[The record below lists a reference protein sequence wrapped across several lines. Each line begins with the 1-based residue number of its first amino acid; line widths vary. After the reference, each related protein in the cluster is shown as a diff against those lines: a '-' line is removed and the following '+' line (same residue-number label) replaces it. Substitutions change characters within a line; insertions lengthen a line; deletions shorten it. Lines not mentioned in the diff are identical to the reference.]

1 MTQRLT
7 DLEITRVSLVDKGAN
22 ARRLAVLKR
31 DEEGSM
37 TDPAD
42 APAGVIAW
50 LRKALGIDSVVKSAV
65 PTADAAMRSHLA
77 AKTPSGH
84 GLGDIAVAN
93 MSMAAMEKKHTAAHA
108 AGADHSH
115 TVAKTAT
122 FAEVVAGQ
130 ELTDAL
136 SDSFYTLQDVL
147 WSVVY
152 AYDDAGQALT
162 LEAKTALVA
171 QDLDEF
177 KSYLLAQMAGT
188 AVAKGDQGSPD
199 QRRLGAIVRKV
210 GKKITASRLW
220 SSDVCSSDLTASRL
234 VRLNAAA
241 EALNGVL
248 AEVAE
253 VVANE
258 AADTAEEVDVDKAE
272 MVAAMTEALE
282 PIAKSMEALAGALK
296 PVTKADDEAGASAGD
311 EAPVTIEDRLDTIEK
326 ILLEGVQSQGVRKSL
341 VGQDGGVEVKKASV
355 FAGIM

>member
-152 AYDDAGQALT
+152 AYDEAGQALT

-210 GKKITASRLW
+210 GKKITASRL
-220 SSDVCSSDLTASRL
+220 

-241 EALNGVL
+241 EALNSVL
-248 AEVAE
+248 AEVAD
-253 VVANE
+253 VVASE

-272 MVAAMTEALE
+272 MVAAFTEAME
-282 PIAKSMEALAGALK
+282 PISKRLTALEATPVVKVEVEAVAKDEVD
-296 PVTKADDEAGASAGD
+296 PVTLETVVD
-311 EAPVTIEDRLDTIEK
+311 VIEKLADRLAK
-326 ILLEGVQSQGVRKSL
+326 VEGSGGVRKSL

>member
-50 LRKALGIDSVVKSAV
+50 LRKALGIESVVKSAV
-65 PTADAAMRSHLA
+65 PTADAAMRSHLS

-136 SDSFYTLQDVL
+136 SDSFYTLQDVI

-152 AYDDAGQALT
+152 AYDEAGQALT

-177 KSYLLAQMAGT
+177 KSYLLAQMAGA

-210 GKKITASRLW
+210 GKKITASRL
-220 SSDVCSSDLTASRL
+220 

-241 EALNGVL
+241 EALNSVL
-248 AEVAE
+248 AEVAD

-258 AADTAEEVDVDKAE
+258 AADTAEEVCLLYTSPSPRDRQ
-272 MVAAMTEALE
+272 
-282 PIAKSMEALAGALK
+282 KSRM
-296 PVTKADDEAGASAGD
+296 PSSA
-311 EAPVTIEDRLDTIEK
+311 
-326 ILLEGVQSQGVRKSL
+326 
-341 VGQDGGVEVKKASV
+341 
-355 FAGIM
+355 

>member
-22 ARRLAVLKR
+22 AKRLAVLKR

-37 TDPAD
+37 TDPPE

-93 MSMAAMEKKHTAAHA
+93 MSMAAMEKKHTAAHT

-147 WSVVY
+147 WSAVY
-152 AYDDAGQALT
+152 ACDENGQDLSM
-162 LEAKTALVA
+162 EAKTALVA

-177 KSYLLAQMAGT
+177 KAYLLAEMAEVT
-188 AVAKGDQGSPD
+188 IAKSDQGSPD

-210 GKKITASRLW
+210 GKKISGSRLE
-220 SSDVCSSDLTASRL
+220 RL
-234 VRLNAAA
+234 SAAA
-241 EALNGVL
+241 EALNSVL

-253 VVANE
+253 VVADE
-258 AADTAEEVDVDKAE
+258 AAETAEEVEVDKAE
-272 MVAAMTEALE
+272 LVAAFTEALA
-282 PIAKSMEALAGALK
+282 PIAKSMETLATASK
-296 PVTKADDEAGASAGD
+296 VAKADDAAGAGAGD
-311 EAPVTIEDRLDTIEK
+311 ETPVTIEDRLDTIEK

>member
-65 PTADAAMRSHLA
+65 PTADAAMRSHLS

-152 AYDDAGQALT
+152 AYDEAGQALT

-188 AVAKGDQGSPD
+188 AVAKGDQGSAD

-210 GKKITASRLW
+210 GKKITASRL
-220 SSDVCSSDLTASRL
+220 

-241 EALNGVL
+241 EALNSVL
-248 AEVAE
+248 AEVAD

-272 MVAAMTEALE
+272 MVAAFTEAME
-282 PIAKSMEALAGALK
+282 PISKRLTALEATPVVKVEVEAVAKDEVD
-296 PVTKADDEAGASAGD
+296 PVTLETVVA
-311 EAPVTIEDRLDTIEK
+311 VIEKLADRLAAV
-326 ILLEGVQSQGVRKSL
+326 EGSGGVRKSL
-341 VGQDGGVEVKKASV
+341 AGQDGGVEVKKASV

>member
-7 DLEITRVSLVDKGAN
+7 DIEITRVSLVDKGAN

-84 GLGDIAVAN
+84 GLGDIAVAT
-93 MSMAAMEKKHTAAHA
+93 MAMAAMEKKHTAAHA

-115 TVAKTAT
+115 TVAKAAT

-147 WSVVY
+147 WSAIY
-152 AYDDAGQALT
+152 AYDENGQALSI
-162 LEAKTALVA
+162 EAKTALVA

-177 KSYLLAQMAGT
+177 KSYLLAQMASVT
-188 AVAKGDQGSPD
+188 VAKSDLGSAE
-199 QRRLGAIVRKV
+199 QRELAAWIRKI
-210 GKKITASRLW
+210 GKKISGSRLER
-220 SSDVCSSDLTASRL
+220 LT
-234 VRLNAAA
+234 AAA
-241 EALNGVL
+241 EALNSGAESLNSVL
-248 AEVAE
+248 AEVAD
-253 VVANE
+253 VMADE
-258 AADTAEEVDVDKAE
+258 ADDTAEEVEVDKAE
-272 MVAAMTEALE
+272 LVAAFTEAIE
-282 PIAKSMEALAGALK
+282 PIAKRISALEAKPIVKVEVEATAEGED
-296 PVTKADDEAGASAGD
+296 PVTLE
-311 EAPVTIEDRLDTIEK
+311 TIVAVIEKLADRLEK
-326 ILLEGVQSQGVRKSL
+326 VEGSGSVRKSL
-341 VGQDGGVEVKKASV
+341 AGQDGGVEVKKASV

>member
-22 ARRLAVLKR
+22 AKRLAVLKR

-37 TDPAD
+37 TDPPE

-152 AYDDAGQALT
+152 AYDEAGQALS

-177 KSYLLAQMAGT
+177 KSYLLAQMASVT
-188 AVAKGDQGSPD
+188 VAKSDLGSAE
-199 QRRLGAIVRKV
+199 QRELAAWIRKI
-210 GKKITASRLW
+210 GKKISGSRLER
-220 SSDVCSSDLTASRL
+220 LTA
-234 VRLNAAA
+234 AAD
-241 EALNGVL
+241 ALNSVL
-248 AEVAE
+248 VEVAE
-253 VVANE
+253 VKADE
-258 AADTAEEVDVDKAE
+258 AAETAEEVEVDKAE
-272 MVAAMTEALE
+272 MVAAFTEALA
-282 PIAKSMEALAGALK
+282 PIAKSMEALAAASK
-296 PVTKADDEAGASAGD
+296 PVAKVDDGAGAGAGD

-326 ILLEGVQSQGVRKSL
+326 ILLDGVQSQGVRKSL

>member
-177 KSYLLAQMAGT
+177 KSYLLAQMAGAT
-188 AVAKGDQGSPD
+188 VAKGDQGSAD

-210 GKKITASRLW
+210 GKKI
-220 SSDVCSSDLTASRL
+220 TASRL

>member
-65 PTADAAMRSHLA
+65 PTADAAMRSHLS

-177 KSYLLAQMAGT
+177 KSYLLAQMAG
-188 AVAKGDQGSPD
+188 ASVAKGDQGSAD

-210 GKKITASRLW
+210 GKKITASRL
-220 SSDVCSSDLTASRL
+220 

-241 EALNGVL
+241 EALNSVL
-248 AEVAE
+248 AEVAD

-272 MVAAMTEALE
+272 MVAAFTEAIE
-282 PIAKSMEALAGALK
+282 PIAKRLTALEATPIVKVEVEAVAKGEGED
-296 PVTKADDEAGASAGD
+296 PVTLETVVD
-311 EAPVTIEDRLDTIEK
+311 VIEKLADRLAAV
-326 ILLEGVQSQGVRKSL
+326 EGSGGVRKSL
-341 VGQDGGVEVKKASV
+341 AGQDGGVEVKKASV

>member
-210 GKKITASRLW
+210 GKKITASRL
-220 SSDVCSSDLTASRL
+220 

>member
-1 MTQRLT
+1 M
-7 DLEITRVSLVDKGAN
+7 
-22 ARRLAVLKR
+22 
-31 DEEGSM
+31 
-37 TDPAD
+37 
-42 APAGVIAW
+42 
-50 LRKALGIDSVVKSAV
+50 
-65 PTADAAMRSHLA
+65 PTTDAAMRSHLA
-77 AKTPSGH
+77 GKTPSGH
-84 GLGDIAVAN
+84 GMGDIAVAD
-93 MSMAAMEKKHTAAHA
+93 MAMAAMEKKHKSVHG

-152 AYDDAGQALT
+152 AYDEAGQGLSI
-162 LEAKTALVA
+162 EAKTALVA

-188 AVAKGDQGSPD
+188 AVAKSDQGSRD

-210 GKKITASRLW
+210 GKKITASRL
-220 SSDVCSSDLTASRL
+220 

-241 EALNGVL
+241 EALNSVL

-253 VVANE
+253 VVADE

-272 MVAAMTEALE
+272 MVAAFTEAME
-282 PIAKSMEALAGALK
+282 PIAKRVAALEEKPVVKVEVAAGAGEGEVED
-296 PVTKADDEAGASAGD
+296 PVTLETVVA
-311 EAPVTIEDRLDTIEK
+311 VIEKLADRLEK
-326 ILLEGVQSQGVRKSL
+326 VEGSGGVRKSL